1 MVKILYNEEVKMSKE
16 EVKMSTVLW
25 NELPDG
31 QKIKALDDIYI
42 IDEGSLNLSEE
53 GEVYITGNQIENK
66 ILIANTGDIGRWDED
81 DQMLYFSYESEDDGE
96 VNIIENGI
104 DFSENCAC
112 DLEVDSVVFELV
124 N

>member
-1 MVKILYNEEVKMSKE
+1 MSKE

-81 DQMLYFSYESEDDGE
+81 DQKLYFP
-96 VNIIENGI
+96 IENEENGDVNQCKHGI